1 MHCNYCRCIALIGMP
16 IKLLLSF
23 FLVAQILSA
32 SGCGGSPSASLQSY
46 DPQTAA
52 AKAIELYDANA
63 DGKIAADELTK
74 SPALAVSIRRLD
86 GNRDGA
92 LTTDEIQA
100 RFVELD
106 KWAKYVALDTTFTHR
121 GRPLICA
128 QITMSPE
135 PFMGENYPTYTGPTL
150 EGGTGALQPDDGRE
164 FPATPSGFY
173 TVRVVHPGLGIDE
186 VRGAEISDDSS
197 GSRLMIA
204 LYARGFSALTP
215 WEAPPS

>member
-1 MHCNYCRCIALIGMP
+1 MHCNYRRCIALIGMR

-52 AKAIELYDANA
+52 AKAIELYDANG
-63 DGKIAADELTK
+63 DGKIAADEVKK

-121 GRPLICA
+121 GRPLVGA
-128 QITMSPE
+128 Q
-135 PFMGENYPTYTGPTL
+135 
-150 EGGTGALQPDDGRE
+150 LQCRPNRSWVKTTR
-164 FPATPSGFY
+164 PI
-173 TVRVVHPGLGIDE
+173 PGL
-186 VRGAEISDDSS
+186 
-197 GSRLMIA
+197 L
-204 LYARGFSALTP
+204 
-215 WEAPPS
+215 